1 MQVSEG
7 TNAMFAEPTPVQT
20 KETPATLDPR
30 ILERTE
36 MTEILEYVLRQ
47 IRDAHVVSGYSRM
60 HHRHSRTS
68 G

>member
-7 TNAMFAEPTPVQT
+7 TNAMFAKPAPVQT
-20 KETPATLDPR
+20 KETQATLDPR
-30 ILERTE
+30 ILERME
-36 MTEILEYVLRQ
+36 MTEILEHVMHQ
-47 IRDAHVVSGYSRM
+47 VRDAHVVSGYSRM